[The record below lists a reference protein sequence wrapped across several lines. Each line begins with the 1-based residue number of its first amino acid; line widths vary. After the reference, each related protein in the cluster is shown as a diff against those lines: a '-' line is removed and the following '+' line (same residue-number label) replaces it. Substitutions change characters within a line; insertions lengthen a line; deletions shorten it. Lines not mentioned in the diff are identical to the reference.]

1 MVNAEPEKCCSSS
14 NINVTASVRLALYD
28 AQLWLSLVHQLNQ
41 EAVGREKVGL
51 LYLNVEV
58 EGNSKRCLCPFHWYL
73 KD

>member
-28 AQLWLSLVHQLNQ
+28 AQLWLSLVHQLNE

-51 LYLNVEV
+51 LYLNVE
-58 EGNSKRCLCPFHWYL
+58 EGNSKRCGPFHWYL